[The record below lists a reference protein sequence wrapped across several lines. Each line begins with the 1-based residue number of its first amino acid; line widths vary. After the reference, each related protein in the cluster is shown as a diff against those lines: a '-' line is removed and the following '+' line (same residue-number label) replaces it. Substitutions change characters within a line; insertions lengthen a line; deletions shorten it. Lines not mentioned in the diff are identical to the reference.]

1 MGANGSDLSEV
12 LEFWEDLYRGR
23 PQVWSG
29 DPHPVFAAVAG
40 ELETGSALDL
50 DPEDWEVVPCE
61 TASAWPRVLLDGC
74 QQGTLSDGIVQVRRR
89 PG

>member
-1 MGANGSDLSEV
+1 MGANGSDLGEV

-29 DPHPVFAAVAG
+29 DPNPVFAAVAG

-50 DPEDWEVVPCE
+50 
-61 TASAWPRVLLDGC
+61 GC
-74 QQGTLSDGIVQVRRR
+74 GEGGDAIWLAAG
-89 PG
+89 GG